1 MLSLNKWNRHIF
13 VFLVILTSYQLFA
26 QKVKKEYNFSLVKLE
41 CLTDNNKLIDYYK
54 FGFEALNYPRLAN
67 TAGKIF
73 FNIIQEDKSLCDA
86 YFYTGISLTKQDKHQ
101 AALNYYYYADSLATN
116 SNADF
121 KQALAEAAVRVGNVG
136 LARKKY
142 EELIIDF
149 PNDPDAYY
157 GMGLTAT
164 SIGDVQNGLNNLL
177 IAEEKY
183 LLEGTWDT
191 IRKIEVF
198 LMRGIL
204 FTMDKQYQEAINAFD
219 HCSEVFN
226 DLDDFNANYALASYK
241 LYQESQDEKWKEV
254 SKTAFERIKA
264 KDKLR
269 KSYLEMFDYTD

>member
-41 CLTDNNKLIDYYK
+41 CPTDNNKLIDYYK
-54 FGFEALNYPRLAN
+54 SGFEALNYQWLAN

-142 EELIIDF
+142 EELIKDF

-164 SIGDVQNGLNNLL
+164 SIGDVKNGLSNLL

-191 IRKIEVF
+191 IRKSEVF